1 LRQAQLKAQ
10 QEEALKQQKLLETQR
25 AIQQQALLQQ
35 QMILEEQRRQKQ
47 EEGSSFIYQFLDRF
61 YSNANPHPTF
71 VLVKS
76 RASRNRKTQTK
87 SHSATKGQRSS
98 YCTTS

>member
-47 EEGSSFIYQFLDRF
+47 EEGLFLIYRFLDWF
-61 YSNANPHPTF
+61 YSNANPHLIFT
-71 VLVKS
+71 LEI
-76 RASRNRKTQTK
+76 RAS
-87 SHSATKGQRSS
+87 
-98 YCTTS
+98 